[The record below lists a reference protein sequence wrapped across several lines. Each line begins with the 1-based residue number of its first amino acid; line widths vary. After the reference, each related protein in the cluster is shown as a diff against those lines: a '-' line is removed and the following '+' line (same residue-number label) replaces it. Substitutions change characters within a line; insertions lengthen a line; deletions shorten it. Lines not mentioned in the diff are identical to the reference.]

1 MKGYDYDLKK
11 RMDINILLMDECLRD
26 QTMDRETYM
35 VRYKE
40 LTYMI
45 KQLPREIQKYI
56 YIFALKDYWKNQCIN
71 TPLVPLHIKYEQ
83 YLLKHKHKLV
93 INNIHF
99 LHLDFNTLPGNKEY
113 ILGCQCD
120 FCYNYPREK
129 KDELYNEV
137 NLNKYKFLKTIH
149 CGDDSFGNG
158 VISLDYDDYEYTSYV
173 KGYNFRKDAYYNP
186 INEDPH
192 ESPIYFSQ

>member
-26 QTMDRETYM
+26 QTMDRETYI

-45 KQLPREIQKYI
+45 KQLPREIQKNI

-99 LHLDFNTLPGNKEY
+99 
-113 ILGCQCD
+113 
-120 FCYNYPREK
+120 
-129 KDELYNEV
+129 
-137 NLNKYKFLKTIH
+137 
-149 CGDDSFGNG
+149 
-158 VISLDYDDYEYTSYV
+158 
-173 KGYNFRKDAYYNP
+173 
-186 INEDPH
+186 
-192 ESPIYFSQ
+192 